1 MMIIFTFSEQNL
13 DLETK
18 YNVLFLITFFVVVM
32 QVVVKVTSPPS
43 PEFRKYVGLSIITE
57 KNSLYLKL

>member
-1 MMIIFTFSEQNL
+1 MIIFTFSEQNL

-32 QVVVKVTSPPS
+32 QVVMVKVTPPPS
-43 PEFRKYVGLSIITE
+43 PEFRK
-57 KNSLYLKL
+57 

>member
-32 QVVVKVTSPPS
+32 QVVVKVTPPPS
-43 PEFRKYVGLSIITE
+43 PEFRNITKKFMLSCKMWI
-57 KNSLYLKL
+57 

>member
-1 MMIIFTFSEQNL
+1 MIIFTFSEQNL

-32 QVVVKVTSPPS
+32 QVVVKVTPPPS
-43 PEFRKYVGLSIITE
+43 PEFRK
-57 KNSLYLKL
+57 